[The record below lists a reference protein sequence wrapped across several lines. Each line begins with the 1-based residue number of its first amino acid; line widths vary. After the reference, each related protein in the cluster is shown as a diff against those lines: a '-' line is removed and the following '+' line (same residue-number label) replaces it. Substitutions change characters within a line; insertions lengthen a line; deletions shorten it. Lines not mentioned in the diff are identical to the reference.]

1 MPILPANKNEAFER
15 NDEILESSSFK
26 ISPFRRVNRGGR
38 GGGLPCP
45 FLKFKEKCPDFGKK
59 CPS

>member
-26 ISPFRRVNRGGR
+26 ISPFRGVNRGGR
-38 GGGLPCP
+38 GEVFPAL
-45 FLKFKEKCPDFGKK
+45 F
-59 CPS
+59 